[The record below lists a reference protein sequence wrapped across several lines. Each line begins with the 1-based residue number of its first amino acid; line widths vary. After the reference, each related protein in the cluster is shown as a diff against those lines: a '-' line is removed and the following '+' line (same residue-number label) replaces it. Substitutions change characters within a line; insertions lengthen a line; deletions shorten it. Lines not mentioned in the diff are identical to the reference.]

1 MAKEAE
7 SNRIIIWR
15 MNPVAWEGDG
25 QVFVGTLEV
34 INCGAIDGLMRVWN
48 WAFKSNNSLDLGRVK
63 ANMTVLFMRVIM
75 VRRNLIPTN
84 PLLTW
89 NQQRQVPG
97 YNASLGSVT
106 GCFGFRGTRN
116 ISVSPGE
123 VIRSTPLRFL
133 MESCKPRILF
143 HTQEFRNP
151 VAR

>member
-1 MAKEAE
+1 MD
-7 SNRIIIWR
+7 
-15 MNPVAWEGDG
+15 PVAWEGEG

-63 ANMTVLFMRVIM
+63 ANMTGLFMRVCSLIM

-116 ISVSPGE
+116 RSVSPGE
-123 VIRSTPLRFL
+123 VSLSTPLRFL